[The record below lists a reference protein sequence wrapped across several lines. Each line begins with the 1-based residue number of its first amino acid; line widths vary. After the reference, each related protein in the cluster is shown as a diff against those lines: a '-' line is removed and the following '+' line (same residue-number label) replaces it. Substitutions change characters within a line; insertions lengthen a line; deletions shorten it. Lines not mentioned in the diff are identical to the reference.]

1 MSPRT
6 DLCDTCQQLRN
17 DLQFKTR
24 KEEEAQDLLKKYK
37 EHLAKAKLERNYY
50 NQNTKLAEEHR
61 KLVDQNYSVASV
73 KDRVSYCS
81 IGGVAHYS
89 YDSAQNVH
97 VPHSDQQIG
106 KVYYLSARK
115 VHLFGIQDEA
125 VREQIN
131 YVLDENE
138 LLGKGPNGMLSLVS
152 DGIKQLNKGEKH
164 LKVTCDNAGGQN
176 KNNATIW
183 FYLYLVIAGYY
194 ESIELNFMVP
204 GHTKFKCDG
213 SFGLIKRLYRNTTVD
228 CVDHVVEVVRRS
240 SIAGLNKARRYN
252 GKDGFKYFDIISGLE
267 TYFKKLHGLQKY
279 QHFLFTSSQP
289 GVVKAQEIADG
300 PFQEFK
306 LLKTSKLE
314 ASKIIQK
321 IKALSFPVLVP
332 PPMKYERQEYL
343 YNFIRPFVRDEFK
356 EITCPRPT

>member
-1 MSPRT
+1 MNPRT

-17 DLQFKTR
+17 DLQFKAH
-24 KEEEAQDLLKKYK
+24 KEEEAQDLLKRYK

-50 NQNTKLAEEHR
+50 NKNTKLAEEQR
-61 KLVDQNYSVASV
+61 KLVDQNYSILKGKAPFCGI
-73 KDRVSYCS
+73 DA
-81 IGGVAHYS
+81 VAHYS
-89 YDSAQNVH
+89 YDWAQNVH

-138 LLGKGPNGMLSLVS
+138 LLGKGPNGTLSLVF

-176 KNNATIW
+176 KNNTTLW

-213 SFGLIKRLYRNTTVD
+213 SL
-228 CVDHVVEVVRRS
+228 
-240 SIAGLNKARRYN
+240 A
-252 GKDGFKYFDIISGLE
+252 
-267 TYFKKLHGLQKY
+267 
-279 QHFLFTSSQP
+279 
-289 GVVKAQEIADG
+289 
-300 PFQEFK
+300 
-306 LLKTSKLE
+306 
-314 ASKIIQK
+314 
-321 IKALSFPVLVP
+321 
-332 PPMKYERQEYL
+332 
-343 YNFIRPFVRDEFK
+343 
-356 EITCPRPT
+356 